1 MVTELENVLL
11 EGNLRMKFE
20 EAWAD
25 TAKQNQF
32 LKIIA
37 FLALIG
43 GLLVSFVLGK
53 SHLSHHLS
61 SNENVTLESL
71 KARISHQ
78 MIARLKLF

>member
-1 MVTELENVLL
+1 MDIELESVLL
-11 EGNLRMKFE
+11 EGNHRMKFE

-32 LKIIA
+32 LKIIT
-37 FLALIG
+37 FLSLIG
-43 GLLVSFVLGK
+43 NLLVCFLLGK
-53 SHLSHHLS
+53 PRLSHPLS